1 MKRLEN
7 TAFFCDSAQSI
18 QEFKKNYARLIAWPK
33 RLGIFSKWVLFF
45 YPNSKEKI
53 RVHTFHGEE
62 FRENFCGKIKLV
74 GIISFFMI

>member
-1 MKRLEN
+1 VTPPRAFRNSKRI
-7 TAFFCDSAQSI
+7 TQ
-18 QEFKKNYARLIAWPK
+18 RLIAWPK

-45 YPNSKEKI
+45 YPRSKEKTW
-53 RVHTFHGEE
+53 VPTFHGEE